1 MNDVMFTYMKGFV
14 DQRFGLAHFD
24 SEEILIKPAEVD
36 AVWFLSELDRLLF
49 THDKPDVCTLRHI
62 LNCFSVRC
70 VVHQLEEVLFRF
82 ISAICL
88 PHFGVMLDVDG

>member
-1 MNDVMFTYMKGFV
+1 MKWLV
-14 DQRFGLAHFD
+14 DQRFGLAHFNA
-24 SEEILIKPAEVD
+24 EEILIKPPEVY
-36 AVWFLSELDRLLF
+36 AVRIFSELDCLLLA
-49 THDKPDVCTLRHI
+49 HDKPDVCTLSYI